1 MTQLC
6 TMAGRTDGEMTLLKT
21 EMKGKSP
28 ERAPLFIVGD
38 WVHVL
43 LSQARQLLEPLC
55 WKMLSQLWKSG
66 LVRTV
71 GLQQWMLPVWWHSLD
86 VWGEFPLWPPPPCS
100 TTPALHPVPS
110 LFWCAFS
117 WCLPESDSPAAPCQ
131 PTPTLADRVVWQILV
146 LYLKNG

>member
-6 TMAGRTDGEMTLLKT
+6 TMAGRTDREMTQLKT

-38 WVHVL
+38 WVRVL
-43 LSQARQLLEPLC
+43 LSQAHQLLEPLC
-55 WKMLSQLWKSG
+55 WKTLSQLWKSG

-71 GLQQWMLPVWWHSLD
+71 GLQQWMLPVGWHSLD
-86 VWGEFPLWPPPPCS
+86 VWGEFPLWPPSMLHNPHPP
-100 TTPALHPVPS
+100 PR
-110 LFWCAFS
+110 AFTVLV
-117 WCLPESDSPAAPCQ
+117 CLQLMSPWSDSPAAPCQ
-131 PTPTLADRVVWQILV
+131 PTPTLADQVVWQILF